1 MDERKFEDETRNT
14 IRYRSLAECLQ
25 KEIFY
30 IPCKLMIDDV
40 LRAISYIRYLNKRQ
54 VESILTLVFI
64 SIFKFRNRSSV
75 CIHDMEAYFR
85 RSQ

>member
-1 MDERKFEDETRNT
+1 
-14 IRYRSLAECLQ
+14 
-25 KEIFY
+25 
-30 IPCKLMIDDV
+30 MIDDV

-64 SIFKFRNRSSV
+64 SVFKFRNRSSV